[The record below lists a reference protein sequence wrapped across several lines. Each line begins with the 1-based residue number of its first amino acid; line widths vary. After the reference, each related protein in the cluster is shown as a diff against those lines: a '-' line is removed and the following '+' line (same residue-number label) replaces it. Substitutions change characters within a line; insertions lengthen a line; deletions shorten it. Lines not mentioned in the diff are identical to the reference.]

1 MDLFAPNS
9 FVCLRG
15 FKTVARI
22 VLRPYFSRDFTDQA
36 DEYDHYQ
43 CFAKTVEAELT

>member
-9 FVCLRG
+9 FVYLLG
-15 FKTVARI
+15 VKTVARI
-22 VLRPYFSRDFTDQA
+22 VLRPYFSWDFTDQA

-43 CFAKTVEAELT
+43 CFVKTAEVELT